1 MDNLQR
7 YLLMAMDWAVIFVPK
22 VLLAFII
29 LWVGFKVINKLNEL
43 TTKTLTSRNIDA
55 TIRPF
60 FASMVD
66 VSLRLVLF
74 LVVAS
79 IFGFEISSI
88 VTLIGALA
96 FAVGLA
102 LQGSLG
108 HFASGILLLVLKPYR
123 VGDEI
128 KVGEA
133 EGYVEEIQ
141 VFNTIIRT
149 RDNRRITVPNGLITS
164 GNIINYSGQGNRR
177 ADMIFIVDEPNRVSK
192 VKDAIYEAARGCPQ
206 ILQEPPMEVFLEHFN
221 CDELHFAVR
230 PWCKAEDYWTV
241 WGYMQEAVKDA
252 FDDAELTGN
261 IHYLQMVQDRNEMME
276 SRHSTPP
283 LSKR

>member
-7 YLLMAMDWAVIFVPK
+7 YLIMAMDWAVVFVPK

-29 LWVGFKVINKLNEL
+29 LWVGFKVIHKLNSI

-88 VTLIGALA
+88 VALIGALA

-133 EGYVEEIQ
+133 EGHVEEIQ

-177 ADMIFIVDEPNRVSK
+177 VDMIFIVDEPNRVAK
-192 VKDAIYEAARGCPQ
+192 VKEAIWAAAKGCPQ

-241 WGYMQEAVKDA
+241 WGYMQEAVKNG

-261 IHYLQMVQDRNEMME
+261 IHYLQMVHDRTEMVE
-276 SRHSTPP
+276 SRLHPP

>member
-29 LWVGFKVINKLNEL
+29 LWVGFKVIHKLNDI
-43 TTKTLTSRNIDA
+43 TTKTLTARNIDA

-66 VSLRLVLF
+66 VSLRLILF

-88 VTLIGALA
+88 VALIGALA

-133 EGYVEEIQ
+133 EGHVEEIQ

-164 GNIINYSGQGNRR
+164 GNIINYSGQGDRR
-177 ADMIFIVDEPNRVSK
+177 VDMIFIVDEPNRVSK

-261 IHYLQMVQDRNEMME
+261 IHYLQMIHDRNEMMDA
-276 SRHSTPP
+276 RHRSVGIP
-283 LSKR
+283 R

>member
-88 VTLIGALA
+88 VALIGALA

-141 VFNTIIRT
+141 VFNTIIRA

-164 GNIINYSGQGNRR
+164 GNIINYSGQGDRR

-230 PWCKAEDYWTV
+230 PWYKAEDYWTV